1 MRIAIF
7 SDVHANLEAFLA
19 VLSDIS
25 TRGCDLRFCLGDTV
39 GYGANPSECVALLKA
54 NSIPSLKGNHDEAAG
69 VDIPLGLFNPQAA
82 AAIQW
87 TRNALKREERDWLL
101 ELPYQMSLPEHRM
114 TLYHANGFEP
124 EGWEYVCR
132 KTDASLMLTLREQK
146 TPLVFIG
153 HTHAAAAYAAKPS
166 GKPQDIVGNS
176 FRLQDGTRYVINVG
190 SIGQP
195 RDKNPKACYVI
206 YDTAAK
212 TINFIR
218 LDYPIARAQ
227 DKIIAAKFPERLAKR
242 LSTGT

>member
-54 NSIPSLKGNHDEAAG
+54 NCIPSLKGNHDEAAG
-69 VDIPLGLFNPQAA
+69 LDIPLGLFNPQAA

-132 KTDASLMLTLREQK
+132 KTDASLMLTLRAQK

-176 FRLQDGTRYVINVG
+176 F
-190 SIGQP
+190 
-195 RDKNPKACYVI
+195 
-206 YDTAAK
+206 
-212 TINFIR
+212 
-218 LDYPIARAQ
+218 
-227 DKIIAAKFPERLAKR
+227 
-242 LSTGT
+242 